1 MRNTK
6 QAIAAL
12 CLINSS
18 SAFALG
24 IGDITTHSA
33 LNQVLNA
40 KIPLV
45 SSKNEDPTNINVD
58 LASRETF
65 KQAGIDRPQYLSDLK
80 FTPVVSQ
87 NGDVTITVTSS
98 STIKEP
104 FVNFILEVE
113 WPQGRTLKEFTILL
127 DPPITMA
134 DVTTAPVELAKSSA
148 ITAIPATNASSTSRN
163 SQVSSPEQL
172 ASNYGPTNSSDTVWG
187 IAKKLLTNNNTIS
200 HEQMMM
206 ALFET
211 NPKAFYKNNI
221 NALMK
226 GQVLQV
232 PDSDAVN
239 QLSTQQARAAFY
251 EQNIQ
256 WSASARAKQVP
267 NSSNAKID
275 SPSPA
280 SKEAKLTLLTPEESA
295 DNQASNTEASNATSP
310 SATPGSSDAVTQAN
324 IALEMAT
331 TIEQENKEVKSRLSD
346 LETQVEKLQRLIA
359 LKDDQ
364 LAQLQ
369 AKPTEATKTVPPKKP
384 APVVAPAEAEETEE
398 TEESMLPIYA
408 GGGLLIALLGLFL
421 ARRRKSDDQ
430 PFPIPD
436 DSANE
441 KRDLFEETMSEIVVE
456 EELPVPEEST
466 QIESESLLSE
476 FTPSEFEN
484 LDESLEADP
493 LTECDV
499 YIAYGRYQ
507 QAEDLIQKAI
517 EEDPSNEAYKLKL
530 LDVYYSSEN
539 SSAFEDL
546 AKDLDYLKSS
556 NPEMWG
562 NISNMGADI
571 CPESVLFFSPISDSN
586 ELDDVSDS
594 DLTDAIVETNETML
608 NIEDETTDELT
619 SLDFEMPETNLEGS
633 DISEEISLDLTDE
646 AVSEET
652 SSEVDNSDFDF
663 DFDLIKPDEDSSSA
677 ADDSMDSDADTKL
690 SLAEAYI
697 DMLDMESAKEAL
709 DEVLESGNAE
719 QIEKAKSLLEKL

>member
-1 MRNTK
+1 VRNTK

-45 SSKNEDPTNINVD
+45 SSKNEDPTNISVD

-80 FTPVVSQ
+80 FTPIVSA
-87 NGDVTITVTSS
+87 NGDVSITVTSS
-98 STIKEP
+98 SSIKEP

-134 DVTTAPVELAKSSA
+134 DVTTAPIELVKSSNMTA
-148 ITAIPATNASSTSRN
+148 VPITNTQTSTPVRSNAQTN
-163 SQVSSPEQL
+163 PEQL
-172 ASNYGPTNSSDTVWG
+172 VSNYGPTRSNDTVWG
-187 IAKKLLTNNNTIS
+187 IAKKLLSNNNGIS

-206 ALFET
+206 ALFEN

-232 PDSDAVN
+232 PNRDTVN
-239 QLSTQQARAAFY
+239 QLSAQQAQAAFSD
-251 EQNIQ
+251 QNIQ
-256 WSASARAKQVP
+256 WSASARAKQEQV
-267 NSSNAKID
+267 SSNTSND
-275 SPSPA
+275 SSSNTPN
-280 SKEAKLTLLTPEESA
+280 EAKLTLLTPDEPV
-295 DNQASNTEASNATSP
+295 DNQTLNADTSNVTSPTATSDSSNA
-310 SATPGSSDAVTQAN
+310 VNQAN

-331 TIEQENKEVKSRLSD
+331 TNEQENREVKSRLSE

-369 AKPTEATKTVPPKKP
+369 TKPVEITKTIPAKKP
-384 APVVAPAEAEETEE
+384 APTAVEPEETEE
-398 TEESMLPIYA
+398 TEESMLPLYA

-421 ARRRKSDDQ
+421 ARRKKSNDQ
-430 PFPIPD
+430 PFPMPEE
-436 DSANE
+436 SANE
-441 KRDLFEETMSEIVVE
+441 KRDLFEETMSEIEVE
-456 EELPVPEEST
+456 EELPTTENDT
-466 QIESESLLSE
+466 HIESESLLSE

-507 QAEDLIQKAI
+507 QAEDLIQKSI
-517 EEDPSNEAYKLKL
+517 EEDPSNEAYKFKL

-539 SSAFEDL
+539 SSAFESL
-546 AKDLDYLKSS
+546 AKDLDHLKTSD
-556 NPEMWG
+556 PEMWN
-562 NISNMGADI
+562 NISTMGADI
-571 CPESVLFFSPISDSN
+571 CPESILFVTPMNDNNQHDDLSDAD
-586 ELDDVSDS
+586 LSD
-594 DLTDAIVETNETML
+594 AVEETNETML
-608 NIEDETTDELT
+608 SLEDEVTEELD
-619 SLDFEMPETNLEGS
+619 SLDFEVPETTTEQPGTS
-633 DISEEISLDLTDE
+633 DDISLDLAEEPMKEENPSDE
-646 AVSEET
+646 
-652 SSEVDNSDFDF
+652 DNNEFDF
-663 DFDLIKPDEDSSSA
+663 DFDLIKPGEDSN
-677 ADDSMDSDADTKL
+677 DSVDANADTKL

-709 DEVLESGNAE
+709 DEVIETGNAE

>member
-45 SSKNEDPTNINVD
+45 SSKNEDPTNISVD

-80 FTPVVSQ
+80 FTPIVNA

-98 STIKEP
+98 SSIKEP

-134 DVTTAPVELAKSSA
+134 DVTTAPIELVESSNM
-148 ITAIPATNASSTSRN
+148 TAVPATKTNTPVRN
-163 SQVSSPEQL
+163 SAQSSPEQL
-172 ASNYGPTNSSDTVWG
+172 ASNYGPIRSNDTVWG
-187 IAKKLLTNNNTIS
+187 IAKKLLSNNNGIS

-206 ALFET
+206 ALFEN

-232 PDSDAVN
+232 PNRDAIN
-239 QLSTQQARAAFY
+239 QLSAQQAQSAFN
-251 EQNIQ
+251 EQHIQ
-256 WSASARAKQVP
+256 WSASARAKQAQ
-267 NSSNAKID
+267 SSNNTNNG
-275 SPSPA
+275 SS
-280 SKEAKLTLLTPEESA
+280 SNTFTEATLTLLTPEEPT
-295 DNQASNTEASNATSP
+295 DNQISNADTSNVKSP
-310 SATPGSSDAVTQAN
+310 AATSGSSNAVNQAN

-331 TIEQENKEVKSRLSD
+331 TNEQENKEVKSRLSE
-346 LETQVEKLQRLIA
+346 LESQVEKLQRLIA

-369 AKPTEATKTVPPKKP
+369 TKPVETIKTIPAKKP
-384 APVVAPAEAEETEE
+384 APVAVAPVEPEE
-398 TEESMLPIYA
+398 TEESMLPLYA

-421 ARRRKSDDQ
+421 ARRKKSDDQ
-430 PFPIPD
+430 PFPMSDEP
-436 DSANE
+436 ANE
-441 KRDLFEETMSEIVVE
+441 KRDLFEETMSEIEVVE
-456 EELPVPEEST
+456 ELPTAENDT
-466 QIESESLLSE
+466 HLESESLLSE

-507 QAEDLIQKAI
+507 QAEDLIQKSI
-517 EEDPSNEAYKLKL
+517 EEDPTNEAYKLKL
-530 LDVYYSSEN
+530 LDVYYSSGN

-546 AKDLDYLKSS
+546 AKDLDHLKTSD
-556 NPEMWG
+556 PEMWA

-571 CPESVLFFSPISDSN
+571 CPESILFVSPMSDDNQS
-586 ELDDVSDS
+586 DDLSDT
-594 DLTDAIVETNETML
+594 DLSEAVEETNETML
-608 NIEDETTDELT
+608 NIEDETTEELG
-619 SLDFEMPETNLEGS
+619 SLDFEMPEATTEIS
-633 DISEEISLDLTDE
+633 DISEEISLDSTDGTIN
-646 AVSEET
+646 EET
-652 SSEVDNSDFDF
+652 PSDEDNNEFDF
-663 DFDLIKPDEDSSSA
+663 DFDLIKPDEDSSGSV
-677 ADDSMDSDADTKL
+677 DSNADTKL

-709 DEVLESGNAE
+709 DEVIETGSAE
-719 QIEKAKSLLEKL
+719 QIEKAKSLLDKL